1 MTGEENP
8 FYEFYDEILDI
19 CREYDVTISLGDACR
34 PGCLADATDVCQ
46 IEELVRLGELT
57 KRAWEKATS
66 FIVAHRLSTI
76 READSILVMKD
87 GKIIEQGNHDTLLAQ
102 NRCV

>member
-8 FYEFYDEILDI
+8 FYEYYDEILDI

-57 KRAWEKATS
+57 KELGKRT
-66 FIVAHRLSTI
+66 FRLWL
-76 READSILVMKD
+76 RVP
-87 GKIIEQGNHDTLLAQ
+87 DTF
-102 NRCV
+102 RWTR